1 MGCPCPI
8 SRAASEAL
16 PTGIRLSRAAAA
28 RSLCIAPIEVEGHV
42 VTSAAPTQTKTR
54 HVLMRELPFL
64 TQSDTPSSTA
74 SLLQCAPCD
83 GQTRTPSAGGD
94 VGHDHRP
101 TDGCESPVLSTSE
114 S

>member
-28 RSLCIAPIEVEGHV
+28 RSLCIAPIEVEGHI

-64 TQSDTPSSTA
+64 TSNLKVRHLPRA
-74 SLLQCAPCD
+74 YYNARHAM
-83 GQTRTPSAGGD
+83 GKRER
-94 VGHDHRP
+94 HRQAAMWVTT
-101 TDGCESPVLSTSE
+101 TD
-114 S
+114 